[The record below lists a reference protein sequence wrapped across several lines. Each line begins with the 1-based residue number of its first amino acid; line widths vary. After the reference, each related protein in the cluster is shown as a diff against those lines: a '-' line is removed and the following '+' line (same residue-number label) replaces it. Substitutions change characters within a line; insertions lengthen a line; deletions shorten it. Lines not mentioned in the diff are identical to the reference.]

1 MCAHVHI
8 LLPGVQSHTNNVMYT
23 GETVTDLCCRELESE
38 AATMGTQTSTYTRS
52 L

>member
-38 AATMGTQTSTYTRS
+38 AANMGTQTSTHTRS